1 MRSSAREGSRTAG
14 GGSKAAAEAE
24 LPIDSEE
31 DEEGTEDD
39 DDDEDEEDEEE
50 AGGKPLALCDCKP
63 PLLAVRPFLFLPP
76 LAACCFSVTGV
87 AASDSEA
94 AEVET
99 AAGDEEAA
107 A

>member
-1 MRSSAREGSRTAG
+1 M
-14 GGSKAAAEAE
+14 
-24 LPIDSEE
+24 DSEE
-31 DEEGTEDD
+31 EEGR
-39 DDDEDEEDEEE
+39 DEDEDDVSNT
-50 AGGKPLALCDCKP
+50 ALAPCDCLP